1 MKRRERSAPIWL
13 FSFVDL
19 AFLLLIAFTQLA
31 PDPEKT
37 RAELAELEL
46 PRIEAVPPSAD
57 GPVGAPRWQIRVL
70 PLAADDAAS
79 ADRAPFELIEPGA
92 PLAAAGPDD
101 PADPDASTTR
111 KAAGR
116 RVGAAELASRLDLIH
131 DRAQPRPIL
140 APHRDARSEDL
151 LVAVSLL
158 ERVWQNDRGVT
169 VEPMPA
175 ISAGT
180 PADVSAAG
188 SAPAAPRASERER
201 R

>member
-31 PDPEKT
+31 PDPEQA

-46 PRIEAVPPSAD
+46 PRIEAVE
-57 GPVGAPRWQIRVL
+57 PVANASPGAPRWQIRVL
-70 PLAADDAAS
+70 PVAAS
-79 ADRAPFELIEPGA
+79 DDPAVARTPFELIEPGA
-92 PLAAAGPDD
+92 NAGAAGEAAAI
-101 PADPDASTTR
+101 A
-111 KAAGR
+111 
-116 RVGAAELASRLDLIH
+116 VGADELASRLALIR

-151 LVAVSLL
+151 LVAVALL

-175 ISAGT
+175 IAANAPAT
-180 PADVSAAG
+180 PAK
-188 SAPAAPRASERER
+188 PASERENR
-201 R
+201 